1 MFNTKPNGKLYFHD
15 EPERKFINQK
25 HSLKNLT
32 DDCDICVYS
41 LTPKGET
48 SPKWLIVKVTQAGCM
63 DRYLDDKAKVP
74 KRCVAMDRMDY
85 EEISPR
91 SLFNITSDLR
101 SLLRQNIKKTIE
113 FRFYEDDGLRP
124 RRIDLNDFFSIEVD
138 SNSKEPGAEIYL
150 RDKEHFSNG
159 DKETEVTEPQTTQ
172 TEDKSKNSELYQR
185 YQQYIKNHPYMSY
198 TEFLKEEES
207 NERAY
212 FQGKTW
218 Y

>member
-1 MFNTKPNGKLYFHD
+1 MFNTEPNGKLYFYD
-15 EPERKFINQK
+15 EGKKFIDEK

-63 DRYLDDKAKVP
+63 NSYLDNNAQIPECYVVMEK
-74 KRCVAMDRMDY
+74 MDY
-85 EEISPR
+85 EKSSPMN
-91 SLFNITSDLR
+91 LFGHVRTLTNVLIADIEDG
-101 SLLRQNIKKTIE
+101 IKGN
-113 FRFYEDDGLRP
+113 FYENNRLYPEIKDA
-124 RRIDLNDFFSIEVD
+124 NDFFSIEVD

-150 RDKEHFSNG
+150 RDKEHFLNG